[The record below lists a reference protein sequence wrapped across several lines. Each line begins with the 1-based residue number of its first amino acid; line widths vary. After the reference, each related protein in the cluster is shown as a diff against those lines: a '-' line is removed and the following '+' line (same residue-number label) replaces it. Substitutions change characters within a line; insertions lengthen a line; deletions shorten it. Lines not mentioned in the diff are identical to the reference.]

1 MKFLIN
7 SKDNKAIN
15 LANVDEIT
23 ISCNYLKITTGGGLN
38 AREVSFIYGTN
49 DALSAL
55 FNRIMSFLANDEK
68 VLDCYEFLNY
78 EFLNGLK

>member
-7 SKDNKAIN
+7 SKENKAIN

-23 ISCNYLKITTGGGLN
+23 VSGNYLKITTGGGLN
-38 AREVSFIYGTN
+38 ARNVSFIYGST

-55 FNRIMSFLANDEK
+55 FSRIMEFLANDEK
-68 VLDCYEFLNY
+68 VLDCYEFMK
-78 EFLNGLK
+78 GAV

>member
-23 ISCNYLKITTGGGLN
+23 VSCNYLKITTGGGLN
-38 AREVSFIYGTN
+38 AREVCFIYGST
-49 DALSAL
+49 DGLTAL
-55 FNRIMSFLANDEK
+55 FSRIMTFLANDEK
-68 VLDCYEFLNY
+68 VFDCYEFMK
-78 EFLNGLK
+78 GVA